1 MSKTIITASRSL
13 LLAGA
18 LAFAALPVLAQ
29 TAPSTQPASPVAGS
43 TATPGAAPA
52 AGKTTVDTG
61 KSSTDAA
68 KTVTDAGKS
77 TAHGKTL
84 SATTSHSKIHK
95 VSTKKHVVSKVQTPA
110 AGGSTAPST
119 GTDAAKKL

>member
-1 MSKTIITASRSL
+1 MSKTIITTSRSL

-29 TAPSTQPASPVAGS
+29 TAPSTQPAAPVVGS
-43 TATPGAAPA
+43 TVTPGTAPA

-61 KSSTDAA
+61 KSSIDAG

-77 TAHGKTL
+77 TAHGKKL
-84 SATTSHSKIHK
+84 SATSSKTKIHK
-95 VSTKKHVVSKVQTPA
+95 VSTKKHVESKVQPPA
-110 AGGSTAPST
+110 NGGNTAPST
-119 GTDAAKKL
+119 GTDPTKKL